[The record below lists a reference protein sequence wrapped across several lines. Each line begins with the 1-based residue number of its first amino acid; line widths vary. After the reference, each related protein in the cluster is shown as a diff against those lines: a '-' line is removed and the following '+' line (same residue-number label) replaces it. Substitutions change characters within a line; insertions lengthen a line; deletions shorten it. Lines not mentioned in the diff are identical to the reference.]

1 MTDKCHCLV
10 LVRDYFHRQFSGER
24 RESEEIGISKE
35 DTDLVKRYV
44 NDSDDN
50 ILGGMV
56 PSRSS
61 SKELDSAEIQSINE
75 RYEMFL
81 SDPNF
86 ATASSSSFG
95 SSLGDLS
102 AKSASTVPE
111 SLLNI
116 VNSPASY
123 LDPADRRLL
132 RRYRQKEKETIL
144 RRSSSDSDD
153 EEEQASVSNSVSSH
167 NSSVQEFKSIKEEL
181 QDDLNCIERNAHS
194 FSTSSAEMI

>member
-1 MTDKCHCLV
+1 MLY
-10 LVRDYFHRQFSGER
+10 LRDYFHRQFSGER
-24 RESEEIGISKE
+24 TPEEIGISKE

-44 NDSDDN
+44 NNSDDN
-50 ILGGMV
+50 ILGGMD
-56 PSRSS
+56 
-61 SKELDSAEIQSINE
+61 LDSAEIRSINE

-95 SSLGDLS
+95 ASLGDLS
-102 AKSASTVPE
+102 AKSSSTVPE

-132 RRYRQKEKETIL
+132 RRFRQKEKDTIL
-144 RRSSSDSDD
+144 RRSSSDD
-153 EEEQASVSNSVSSH
+153 EEEQASVSTASSH

-194 FSTSSAEMI
+194 FSTSSADMI

>member
-1 MTDKCHCLV
+1 M
-10 LVRDYFHRQFSGER
+10 
-24 RESEEIGISKE
+24 
-35 DTDLVKRYV
+35 KRYV

-50 ILGGMV
+50 ILGGIDDSWNNQV

-61 SKELDSAEIQSINE
+61 PTVDSAEIQSINE
-75 RYEMFL
+75 RYELFL

-86 ATASSSSFG
+86 HSASAGSSSFG
-95 SSLGDLS
+95 ASLGDLS

-132 RRYRQKEKETIL
+132 RRFRQKEKDTIL
-144 RRSSSDSDD
+144 RRPSSDD
-153 EEEQASVSNSVSSH
+153 EDEQASVSNSVSSH

-181 QDDLNCIERNAHS
+181 QEDLHSIEYNAHS